1 MDEYAESTLIA
12 RESEVSQKVS
22 ETHRPIESP
31 RRIAFLMY
39 FGGGEEHD
47 SGGGAECHSFIPPR
61 MGLRWGCSGSF
72 CYTP

>member
-39 FGGGEEHD
+39 FGGGEEHVMAGT
-47 SGGGAECHSFIPPR
+47 GGEHATEELPSYSPSLVCGENV
-61 MGLRWGCSGSF
+61 
-72 CYTP
+72 